1 MQRTKKEILMFVLEQ
16 RTVGGGKTTLS
27 LWMNGGVMTT
37 DDRAA
42 LIYFWKKVEILN
54 RSMTESKGS

>member
-1 MQRTKKEILMFVLEQ
+1 
-16 RTVGGGKTTLS
+16 
-27 LWMNGGVMTT
+27 MNGGVMTT